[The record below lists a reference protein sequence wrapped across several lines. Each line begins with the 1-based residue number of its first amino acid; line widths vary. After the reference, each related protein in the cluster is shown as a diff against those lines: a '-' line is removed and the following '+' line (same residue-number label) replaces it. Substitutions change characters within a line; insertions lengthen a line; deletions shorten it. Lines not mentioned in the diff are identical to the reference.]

1 MTEPTAPSRFASLRK
16 PSWRWAVIVLGVLA
30 LAFGV
35 QRLRRAG
42 KAVHPRARATLN
54 HPASASA
61 SASAS
66 APDPDPVRIPD
77 DAAASP
83 ITPAELAILA
93 PLTVGST
100 LGPATVTRLEGMR
113 NGALSVHVRIG
124 SVSQTFRIA
133 KAEGSRIRHVVGPY
147 TVYMLGAGSEWG
159 RNFIEQTW
167 RALDAIILTNANVPV
182 PPGMRP
188 ASEPAT
194 TIVRVDWR
202 I

>member
-16 PSWRWAVIVLGVLA
+16 PSYRWAVIVLGVLA

-35 QRLRRAG
+35 QRLRRTR
-42 KAVHPRARATLN
+42 KPVHPRAQTTLN
-54 HPASASA
+54 QPASASA
-61 SASAS
+61 SASA
-66 APDPDPVRIPD
+66 PTPDPVRIPD

-100 LGPATVTRLEGMR
+100 LGPATVTRIEGMR
-113 NGALSVHVRIG
+113 NGALSVHARIG
-124 SVSQTFRIA
+124 SASQTFRIA

-147 TVYMLGAGSEWG
+147 TVYMVGAGSEWG

-167 RALDAIILTNANVPV
+167 RALDAIILANANVPV

-188 ASEPAT
+188 ASENPT